1 MRLPT
6 AKERARLRALADELI
21 PAAGDMP
28 AASTVG
34 VADEE
39 LDRVLRAR
47 PDLVPA
53 LREALAVDEPANE
66 ASATTQ
72 AALLECMQEQQVT
85 VDGESYELARPFV
98 VLATQ
103 NPIEYEGTYPLP
115 EAQLDRFT
123 MRLQIGY
130 PPLPEEARMLTEQTI
145 RAYERVAN

>member
-6 AKERARLRALADELI
+6 VTERARLRALADELI

-66 ASATTQ
+66 ASATIRYVV
-72 AALLECMQEQQVT
+72 AAAYYLAPTVRIALDYAPEPATPVRALEFPEYLEEGLLDFMLE
-85 VDGESYELARPFV
+85 
-98 VLATQ
+98 AT
-103 NPIEYEGTYPLP
+103 P
-115 EAQLDRFT
+115 
-123 MRLQIGY
+123 
-130 PPLPEEARMLTEQTI
+130 
-145 RAYERVAN
+145 